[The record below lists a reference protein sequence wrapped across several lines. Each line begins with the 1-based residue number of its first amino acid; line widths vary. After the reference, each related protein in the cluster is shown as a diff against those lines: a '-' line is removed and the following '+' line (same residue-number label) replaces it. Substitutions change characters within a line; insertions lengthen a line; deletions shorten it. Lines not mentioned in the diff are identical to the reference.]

1 MSSENLIVSLAKVL
15 IAAAWAD
22 GELNNEEVNIMKDL
36 LYQLPTGSASGNS
49 FYTAREWS
57 EIEMY
62 LDSPVPPEERARLI
76 AELQAELQTD
86 KIKSWY
92 SMHWTSWS
100 VPMASSP
107 EKTKPSSTRSV
118 CR

>member
-62 LDSPVPPEERARLI
+62 LDSPVPPEERGTPDR
-76 AELQAELQTD
+76 
-86 KIKSWY
+86 
-92 SMHWTSWS
+92 
-100 VPMASSP
+100 
-107 EKTKPSSTRSV
+107 
-118 CR
+118 